1 VTSNRG
7 GGIMSL
13 KGIKVGFCITGSF
26 CTFDQVIPQI
36 KKLVEDGAEVVPIFS
51 YSVDTMDTR
60 FYAAKDFKQII
71 ENLTKKKVINTI
83 AGAEPIGPK
92 KMLDIV
98 VIAPCTGN
106 SLAKL
111 ANGITD
117 TPVIMAAK
125 GHLRNLKPVVIA
137 ISTNDGLGNNGKNI
151 GMLLNTKNVYFVPFR
166 QDNPFEKPNSI
177 VADMDKIYDTIISA
191 LKGQQIQPVL
201 IQ

>member
-1 VTSNRG
+1 
-7 GGIMSL
+7 MSL